1 MQSVIP
7 LQPAHW
13 SWASILRPSASLLG
27 HSSVS
32 ITLNV
37 YAHSLMEQKK
47 AAIEKFNDMYQ
58 LNADISGTFIKNDY
72 EIVEDSYA
80 GVGKSLHIFD
90 IQLQIKRI
98 FPLFLS

>member
-1 MQSVIP
+1 MDIKTISE
-7 LQPAHW
+7 
-13 SWASILRPSASLLG
+13 LLG

-58 LNADISGTFIKNDY
+58 LNADLSGPLIKNNY
-72 EIVEDSYA
+72 EIMEDSYA
-80 GVGKSLHIFD
+80 
-90 IQLQIKRI
+90 R
-98 FPLFLS
+98 

>member
-1 MQSVIP
+1 MDIKTISE
-7 LQPAHW
+7 
-13 SWASILRPSASLLG
+13 LLG

-58 LNADISGTFIKNDY
+58 LNADLSGALIKSNY
-72 EIVEDSYA
+72 EILEDSYA
-80 GVGKSLHIFD
+80 
-90 IQLQIKRI
+90 R
-98 FPLFLS
+98 